1 MTEALVGNYVIS
13 ILFVPGL
20 VFIYTYANMHVCLY
34 MYVASTVQLRDR
46 LLISV
51 FFGHRSWAFWHER
64 KTDAGFITATLNAT
78 PACLCCQW
86 SRARGQVVLVLM
98 TDIALNTFQM
108 VQLLESRVWFGRA
121 GDLLFEFVVLHIW
134 VLIYKF

>member
-13 ILFVPGL
+13 LWFVPGL
-20 VFIYTYANMHVCLY
+20 AFIYIYANMYVCLY
-34 MYVASTVQLRDR
+34 MYVANTVQPRDQ

-51 FFGHRSWAFWHER
+51 FFGHLTWAFWRER

-108 VQLLESRVWFGRA
+108 AKSVESRVWFGRA
-121 GDLLFEFVVLHIW
+121 GDLMFEFVVFVYLGFD
-134 VLIYKF
+134 L